1 MLKYLLVFAC
11 VSFCSGV
18 AFAKE
23 QKATY
28 TVTDWSCE
36 GCAKKSAK
44 QLKQIQGVKDV
55 ATDLD
60 KKELLVTFDDTKVK
74 ESEIAAA
81 VKKMKFNCD

>member
-1 MLKYLLVFAC
+1 
-11 VSFCSGV
+11 
-18 AFAKE
+18 
-23 QKATY
+23 
-28 TVTDWSCE
+28 VTDWSCE

>member
-11 VSFCSGV
+11 VSLMSAV
-18 AFAKE
+18 AIAKD

-28 TVTDWSCE
+28 TVTDWTCE
-36 GCAKKSAK
+36 GCAKKTAK
-44 QLKQIQGVKDV
+44 QLKQIQGVKEV

-60 KKELLVTFDDTKVK
+60 KKELVVTFDDAKVK
-74 ESEIAAA
+74 EAEIASA